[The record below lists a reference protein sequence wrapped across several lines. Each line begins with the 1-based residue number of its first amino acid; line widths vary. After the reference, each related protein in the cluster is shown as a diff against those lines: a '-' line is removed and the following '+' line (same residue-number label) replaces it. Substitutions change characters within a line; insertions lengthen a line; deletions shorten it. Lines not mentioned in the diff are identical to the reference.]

1 MQYLKRLIKYITLEV
16 LFHFADKSFIEIAK
30 ATLASEEKEEFS
42 SIEKILKYSSEVT

>member
-42 SIEKILKYSSEVT
+42 SIEQNLKNSSEVT